1 MLTHA
6 SDDCPPV
13 KQQQKLEVQK
23 GPSTTSSFTQYQAP
37 NARDGHKS
45 SPPETYTRVDSVR
58 EPFHQRIYRHGN
70 PFDSRIPIAVTRGQP
85 LKNKL
90 IPSRGRREASNIP
103 RQLEDHQHIPG
114 GRYARNT
121 QGALSLHQEHLPNL
135 QWREKQTHRSPEPD
149 RDHVEY
155 ATPHRSSP
163 RNALEDRQPLGR
175 NLAIYDF
182 PQEHP
187 LPTAE
192 EVLEELREVTQQYLN
207 VDDPAE
213 RAAGIIE
220 AAASSLAKEMTPVT
234 PSTVFDR
241 VEQPSPPPSGPSV
254 FTILKIPER
263 ANTSELA
270 TIPESPERDV
280 RTSRS
285 ARKRKKKTTPGPRL
299 LPGTNSRK
307 RNLSRASPSH
317 HGFPFASPIL
327 SQTTTRSSAE

>member
-13 KQQQKLEVQK
+13 KQQQKLEVLK

-70 PFDSRIPIAVTRGQP
+70 PFGSRIPIAVTRGQP

-90 IPSRGRREASNIP
+90 IPSRGRREASDIP

-121 QGALSLHQEHLPNL
+121 HGALSLHQEHLPNL

-155 ATPHRSSP
+155 ATSHRSSP

-187 LPTAE
+187 LPTTE

-213 RAAGIIE
+213 RAARQQ
-220 AAASSLAKEMTPVT
+220 
-234 PSTVFDR
+234 R
-241 VEQPSPPPSGPSV
+241 VLLGEKDDLRQQLQPEL
-254 FTILKIPER
+254 LKQ
-263 ANTSELA
+263 
-270 TIPESPERDV
+270 
-280 RTSRS
+280 
-285 ARKRKKKTTPGPRL
+285 
-299 LPGTNSRK
+299 LPQ
-307 RNLSRASPSH
+307 A
-317 HGFPFASPIL
+317 
-327 SQTTTRSSAE
+327 